1 MKIQSIVAGFIV
13 LILFV
18 LAPSMGFTQISSD
31 ANQVIPTEYSSG
43 GQDNIHVFCTTKG
56 AVNASLTA
64 TSPSGAGAT
73 YEWLRYNAQTRAFE
87 PYQSDL
93 SGAAT
98 SVISNLA
105 DGAYRVNITA
115 GAEVQ
120 TFTAWVF
127 NNYIETT
134 AAITNSDC
142 NSFTLVGTS
151 DTPALTYVD
160 LPTGQQRQLDK
171 GVQVRWSANNTTVSE
186 FLTYQ
191 VFDPPAS
198 EIDIEYTLTV
208 SDRFGCSSQARVMY
222 ESIVTEASFTYEKVE
237 DPRSHPDFTEAPLTV
252 IFTNTSKNDDPDKSQ
267 WFIFKDRNV
276 LAREGQAANGQP
288 IDSIL
293 TRIFTDSP
301 TYVFERPGTYNVKL
315 VTQKESASGICY
327 DTVYIDDYIA
337 IDSSFIEAPRFF
349 TPGDDGANDRFV
361 VRFFSMQSVKIT
373 IFNRWGKVV
382 HLWESDNV
390 RGFGPTVA
398 STPQAVWDGKVGGK
412 MANPG
417 VYYYVAEG
425 RGRDDKRQ
433 RTNGFFHLFRD
444 K

>member
-1 MKIQSIVAGFIV
+1 MKIQSIVAGLIV
-13 LILFV
+13 LTIFV
-18 LAPSMGFTQISSD
+18 LAPSLGFAQISSN
-31 ANQVIPTEYSSG
+31 ANQIIPTEYSSG
-43 GQDNIHVFCTTKG
+43 GQDNIHIFCTTRD

-64 TSPSGAGAT
+64 TSPTGVGAT
-73 YEWLRYNAQTRAFE
+73 YEWLRYNAQTGAFE

-93 SGAAT
+93 LGAAT

-160 LPTGQQRQLDK
+160 LPTGQLRQLDK
-171 GVQVRWSANNTTVSE
+171 GVQIRWTTANNEPVGE

-191 VFDPPAS
+191 VFSPPTK
-198 EIDIEYTLTV
+198 DTEYILTV
-208 SDRFGCSSQARVMY
+208 TDRFGCSSQARVMY
-222 ESIVTEASFTYEKVE
+222 ESIVTKASFTYEEV
-237 DPRSHPDFTEAPLTV
+237 DPKSHPSKTEAPLTV
-252 IFTNTSKNDDPDKSQ
+252 IFTNTSENGDPNKFQ

-276 LAREGQAANGQP
+276 LAQEGQAANGQP

-293 TRIFTDSP
+293 TKIFTDSP
-301 TYVFERPGTYNVKL
+301 TYIFEKPGTYNVKL
-315 VTQKESASGICY
+315 VSQKESASGICY
-327 DTVYIDDYIA
+327 DTVYIDQFIS
-337 IDSSFIEAPRFF
+337 IDTSFIEAPTFF
-349 TPGDDGANDRFV
+349 TPGGDGANDRYV
-361 VRFFSMQSVKIT
+361 VRFFSMQSVKLS

-382 HLWESDNV
+382 HVWESDNV
-390 RGFGPTVA
+390 RGFGPTVE

-412 MANPG
+412 MATPG

-433 RTNGFFHLFRD
+433 RANGFFHLFRE

>member
-1 MKIQSIVAGFIV
+1 MKIQRIVTGFIV
-13 LILFV
+13 LLLFV
-18 LAPSMGFTQISSD
+18 LAPSLGFAQISSN
-31 ANQVIPTEYSSG
+31 ANQIIPTEYSSG
-43 GQDNIHVFCTTKG
+43 GQDEIHIFCTTRDV
-56 AVNASLTA
+56 VNASLTA
-64 TSPSGAGAT
+64 TAPGGVGGT
-73 YEWLRYNAQTRAFE
+73 YEWLKYNAQTGAFE

-105 DGAYRVNITA
+105 DGAYRVNITT
-115 GAEVQ
+115 GEGVQ

-134 AAITNSDC
+134 ATITNSDC

-151 DTPALTYVD
+151 DTPALNYVD
-160 LPTGQQRQLDK
+160 LPTGQARQLDK
-171 GVQVRWSANNTTVSE
+171 GVQISWTANNELVGE

-191 VFDPPAS
+191 VFSPPTK
-198 EIDIEYTLTV
+198 DTEYTLTV
-208 SDRFGCSSQARVMY
+208 TDRFGCSSESRVMY
-222 ESIVTEASFTYEKVE
+222 ESIVTKASFTYEKE
-237 DPRSHPDFTEAPLTV
+237 DQSKSHSTKTEAPLTV
-252 IFTNTSKNDDPDKSQ
+252 TFTNTSENDDPDKAQ
-267 WFIFKDRNV
+267 WFIYKDRNV

-293 TRIFTDSP
+293 TKIFTESP
-301 TYVFERPGTYNVKL
+301 IYIFERPGTYNVKL
-315 VTQKESASGICY
+315 VSQKESPSGICY
-327 DTVYIDDYIA
+327 DTIYIDDYIS
-337 IDSSFIEAPRFF
+337 IDTSFIEAPKFF
-349 TPGDDGANDRFV
+349 TPGDDDDVNPRFV

-373 IFNRWGKVV
+373 IFNRWGKVMHV
-382 HLWESDNV
+382 WESDNV
-390 RGFGPTVA
+390 QGFGPTVE

-412 MANPG
+412 LANPG

-433 RTNGFFHLFRD
+433 RANGFFHLFRE